1 MKLWKYILGAIAFI
15 GGLLVVKSS
24 KDKKEFEKKLEDN
37 QDKVKVV
44 KAKVKKAEAKKAEVK
59 KAIKKQEVK
68 VAKAKAKVKDTTSAK
83 KTAENF
89 EKKYPENTK
98 LKGKISNIKDFS
110 IYVNIEEFDIDGFL
124 HANDLSYT
132 GKPEDEIKKYKED
145 TF

>member
-15 GGLLVVKSS
+15 GGLLAVKSS
-24 KDKKEFEKKLEDN
+24 KDKKEFKKKLEDN

-44 KAKVKKAEAKKAEVK
+44 KAKIKKAEAKKAEVK

-89 EKKYPENTK
+89 EKKYRKRGRP
-98 LKGKISNIKDFS
+98 
-110 IYVNIEEFDIDGFL
+110 
-124 HANDLSYT
+124 
-132 GKPEDEIKKYKED
+132 KKS
-145 TF
+145 